1 MIPWGLSI
9 FDDQTVVIVCYVNI
23 SLFYLMAHADNH
35 LCVIFVLSDHVSVFE
50 PIRSQC
56 TLSLPSKNIRKP
68 YGLWERMCSQT
79 FFEFHRKT
87 QVLSLFLINL

>member
-35 LCVIFVLSDHVSVFE
+35 PCVIFVQSDHVSVFE

-56 TLSLPSKNIRKP
+56 TLSLPSKNRKP
-68 YGLWERMCSQT
+68 YGLWGRMCSQK
-79 FFEFHRKT
+79 FFKVHRKT